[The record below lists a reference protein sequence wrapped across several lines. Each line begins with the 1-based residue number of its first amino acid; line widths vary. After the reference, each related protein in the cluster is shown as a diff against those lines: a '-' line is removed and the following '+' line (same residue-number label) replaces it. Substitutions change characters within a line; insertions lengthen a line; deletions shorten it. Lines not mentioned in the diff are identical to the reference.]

1 MEYIALKQYLV
12 KFTGLEEYQ
21 IHTFLLDYFECTDTY
36 SYPKVVSDKDV
47 KKLKKLAVR
56 LKNGEPSAYVL
67 GKTFFFDRYFYVKK
81 GVLIPRFDTE
91 ILVEQALKEISS
103 TKGTM
108 SILDMCTGSG
118 IIGIILLKN
127 TKNTKVTLSDISS
140 RALSVAKR
148 NIVDICTKEEQKRI
162 KPVRSDLFQKIKGKF
177 DLIVSNPPYIPT
189 SDLKNLDKSVI
200 EYEPKLALDGLE
212 DGLALYREIIA
223 QAPNFLR
230 DNGVLMF
237 EVGINQAKSVANYL
251 EKDFKCITIVK
262 DNHGVERVVSAQK
275 KGK

>member
-1 MEYIALKQYLV
+1 MEYLALKHYLV
-12 KFTGLEEYQ
+12 EVTGLEEYQ
-21 IHTFLLDYFECTDTY
+21 IHTFLLDYFECPDTY
-36 SYPKVVSDKDV
+36 SYPKTVNSDDV
-47 KKLKKLAVR
+47 RKIKHLARKLKS
-56 LKNGEPSAYVL
+56 GMPCAYVL

-103 TKGTM
+103 TASDM
-108 SILDMCTGSG
+108 SILDLCTGSG
-118 IIGIILLKN
+118 IIGVTLLKN
-127 TKNTKVTLSDISS
+127 TKHTQVTLSDSSS

-148 NIVDICTKEEQKRI
+148 NIVSLCTKEEQKRI
-162 KPVRSDLFQKIKGKF
+162 KAKSGDLFQKIKGEF

-212 DGLALYREIIA
+212 DGLAFYREIIT

-237 EVGINQAKSVANYL
+237 EVGINQAKSVVKYL

-262 DNHGVERVVSAQK
+262 DNHGVERVVTARK
-275 KGK
+275 R